1 MTRVSEQDRSELAA
15 ALEGLLFVAGE
26 PVPLREL
33 ARALHVDEQDVVELA
48 GRLDARCVPVSLRT
62 QRHRDTLQ
70 LVTAPCHSELIR
82 TFLGSTKPPPLS
94 KPALETLTVVAYH
107 QPVTRAEIEAT
118 RGVNSDRALETL
130 MARGLVEERGQRSVL
145 GRPVEYGTTTGF
157 LQYFGLSDLHDLPAL
172 RDEID
177 RESDPSVIGFRALR
191 ENANNMENG
200 ARENPDAV

>member
-1 MTRVSEQDRSELAA
+1 VSEQDRSEFAA
-15 ALEGLLFVAGE
+15 ALESLLFVSGE

-33 ARALHVDEQDVVELA
+33 ARLLHVDEQGVVELA
-48 GRLDARCVPVSLRT
+48 DRLNTRCSTGLRT

-82 TFLGSTKPPPLS
+82 TFLGSTKPAPLS
-94 KPALETLTVVAYH
+94 KPALETVTVVAYH

-130 MARGLVEERGQRSVL
+130 MARGLVEERGQRPVL
-145 GRPVEYGTTTGF
+145 GRPTEYGTTTDF

-172 RDEID
+172 QAEID
-177 RESDPSVIGFRALR
+177 REGDPSVIGFRTLQAH
-191 ENANNMENG
+191 ANTMENG

>member
-1 MTRVSEQDRSELAA
+1 MSEQGRSELAA
-15 ALEGLLFVAGE
+15 ALESLLFVAGE

-33 ARALHVDEQDVVELA
+33 ARLLHVDEQGVVELA
-48 GRLDARCVPVSLRT
+48 DRLNARCSTGLRT
-62 QRHRDTLQ
+62 QRHRDTVQ
-70 LVTAPCHSELIR
+70 LVTAPSHSELIR

-94 KPALETLTVVAYH
+94 KPALETVTVVAYH

-145 GRPVEYGTTTGF
+145 GRPMEYGTTTGF

-172 RDEID
+172 RAEID
-177 RESDPSVIGFRALR
+177 RESDPSVIGFRTLQAY
-191 ENANNMENG
+191 ANTMENG